1 MSNHTKPNQTK
12 TKQKPNKNQTKT
24 KQKPN
29 KNQKK
34 SHLQVYNDF
43 SLEIFTIHQ
52 QAANEIP
59 DTANRHLFHV
69 IFPH

>member
-1 MSNHTKPNQTK
+1 MFKTIKTHTKPNQTK
-12 TKQKPNKNQTKT
+12 
-24 KQKPN
+24 
-29 KNQKK
+29 NQKK
-34 SHLQVYNDF
+34 SHPQVYNDF

>member
-1 MSNHTKPNQTK
+1 MSKNHKNPYQTKP
-12 TKQKPNKNQTKT
+12 KQ
-24 KQKPN
+24 N